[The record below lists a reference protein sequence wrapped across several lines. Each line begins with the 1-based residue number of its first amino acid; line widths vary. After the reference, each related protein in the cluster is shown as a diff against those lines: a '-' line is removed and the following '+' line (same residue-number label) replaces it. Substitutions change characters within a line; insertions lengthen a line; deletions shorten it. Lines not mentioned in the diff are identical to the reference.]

1 MARIE
6 DGFDLAS
13 IRKALMDNTDQIIY
27 WNGEAGRR
35 WAERD
40 DFMARLLAPLADALL
55 DYAGIEG
62 SQRAL
67 DIGCGGGSQSVA
79 LAQRLGAG
87 ASVLGV
93 DISTPLLEVARRK
106 TDSVGSGHARLDF
119 LQADAADYAFAAASF
134 DLLFSRF
141 GVMFFT
147 DPETAFSNLRQA
159 LRPDGRLVF
168 CCWQSLADND
178 WVRIPLQAALP
189 HVPAPVIPDPSEPG
203 PFAFADA
210 DRVRRIL
217 QSSGFC
223 AIEIHSHRPRIN
235 FGESPSVL
243 DSAREITLIGPV
255 SRLVIEQPAKTLE
268 AVYASVAEAL
278 EPFYQQGQLSLPG
291 AVWFVSAKAG

>member
-1 MARIE
+1 MNNAE
-6 DGFDLAS
+6 
-13 IRKALMDNTDQIIY
+13 QISY
-27 WNGEAGRR
+27 WNGEAGQR

-40 DFMARLLAPLADALL
+40 DLMARLLAPLADALL
-55 DYAGIEG
+55 DHAGIEG

-67 DIGCGGGSQSVA
+67 DIGCGGGSQSLA
-79 LAQRLGAG
+79 LAQRLGAD

-93 DISTPLLEVARRK
+93 DVSTPLLEVARRK
-106 TDSVGSGHARLDF
+106 IDSEGSGHARLDF
-119 LQADAADYAFAAASF
+119 LLADAADYAFEPASF

-147 DPETAFSNLRQA
+147 DPEMAFRNLRQA

-178 WVRIPLQAALP
+178 WVRIPLQAALQ
-189 HVPAPVIPDPSEPG
+189 HLPAPVMLDPSEPG

-217 QSSGFC
+217 QSSGFS
-223 AIEIHSHRPRIN
+223 AIDIHSHRPRIN

-243 DSAREITLIGPV
+243 DSAREITMIGPV
-255 SRLVIEQPAKTLE
+255 SRLMAEQPAETLE
-268 AVYASVAEAL
+268 AVFTSVAAAL
-278 EPFYQQGQLSLPG
+278 EPFYQQGQVSLPG
-291 AVWFVSAKAG
+291 AVWFVSAQAG